1 MLACSDA
8 GVAIDSQ
15 EVTRVCMRE
24 KVIAVAVCRRS
35 LICRAVVG
43 ENERSG
49 SGFGGW
55 PKEMT
60 VADIGSPA

>member
-8 GVAIDSQ
+8 GVAIESQ

-24 KVIAVAVCRRS
+24 KVIAVAVCSRS

-43 ENERSG
+43 KIER

-55 PKEMT
+55 PKEKT
-60 VADIGSPA
+60 VADIGSPV